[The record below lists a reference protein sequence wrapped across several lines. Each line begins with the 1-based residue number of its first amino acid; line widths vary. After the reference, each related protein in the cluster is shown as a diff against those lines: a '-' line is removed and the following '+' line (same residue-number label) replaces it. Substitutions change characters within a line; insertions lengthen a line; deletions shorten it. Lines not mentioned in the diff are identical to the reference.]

1 MLTVN
6 DFSTFKADLAIEI
19 DRLITEALDLYEN
32 TNAFQ
37 NRIDE
42 EVQSHLN
49 TVRFEYGYSCTEPN
63 SHLKLWLITDEVEM
77 KASRAIDLEEML
89 LGDGVLDDHP
99 QNLTWMISRLEHMIE
114 SLQNRLKEGR
124 WERLYGKPPKPQ
136 A

>member
-32 TNAFQ
+32 
-37 NRIDE
+37 I
-42 EVQSHLN
+42 
-49 TVRFEYGYSCTEPN
+49 
-63 SHLKLWLITDEVEM
+63 
-77 KASRAIDLEEML
+77 

-124 WERLYGKPPKPQ
+124 WERLYGKPPKP
-136 A
+136 AA